1 MHTTNSLLSSR
12 AADTRP
18 AAATRASIAVVGV
31 GPRGVSL
38 IERLGAAIGVAQS
51 AHPAQTPAPIDLHL
65 VDDQQLGAGRIWR
78 TDQTRTLCMNTLAGA
93 VTLFT
98 EPGATVEGPVREGP
112 TMYEWVLLALD
123 AARRAGIAATGDASS
138 ADPFVSA
145 DAAAGFAAHEHD
157 ASDTGAARASHP
169 THALHS
175 EQLAQ
180 ISEAHRRV
188 WVEHPAD
195 LTALSPVLDEM
206 ARTRPESNPTRALY
220 GEYIRWCLDVAL
232 AWLPDNVQVHRHHA
246 RVVGLVAAGAEATG
260 IGEIAGDDADIL
272 TLSDGER
279 IRATATVI
287 AGGWLRN
294 APTVEEEALRLATH
308 RHPELIW
315 IAPDNPIDQPLENV
329 PGGETALV
337 RGTGMGFFDAM
348 ALLTIE
354 RGGRFEVTPETRSG
368 LTYVAG
374 GREPKLLVSSTRG
387 YPFLPK
393 SEYHSLPPKAD
404 LHRLGAV
411 VRRLENE
418 AAAEAQADRLVGS
431 IDFDAEVWPAIVRDA
446 YEAHAC
452 TLARVRPQALLVD
465 LTEIVHLIDTTPA
478 EFAALDAALAPMIPN
493 EDDRFHPDHLITPL
507 AGIDTATTRATN
519 EVSSVETSAAAQA
532 DASPIEAPLASGRNV
547 ASAVEALTQVIGN
560 RLVGDLHEAELGLDS
575 PIKAGLW
582 AFSAARKPSSVLGR
596 GGRFTWESRCGR
608 YHDLM
613 SFGGMIGSG
622 PPAFRSRQLL
632 ALIDAGLV
640 HFVGAHPT
648 LTIDEGGDSQGP
660 AFELRSP
667 TTGGEPLRARTLIDA
682 WMHSPDV
689 RISADPLLA
698 SLRAD
703 ARVRPHELRRAD
715 GTRLEG
721 IAPDIDVATGLVVH
735 ADGELDARVHVA
747 GIPLNELLGDAVI
760 SPMPGTDPT
769 MLRETDRVARSLV
782 AQGL

>member
-1 MHTTNSLLSSR
+1 MLTTNSPSPVTPVE
-12 AADTRP
+12 TRP
-18 AAATRASIAVVGV
+18 TATSRSSIAIIGV

-38 IERLGAAIGVAQS
+38 IERLGAALGVAQS
-51 AHPAQTPAPIDLHL
+51 AHPAHSPAPIDLHL
-65 VDDQQLGAGRIWR
+65 IDDQQLGAGRIWR

-98 EPGATVEGPVREGP
+98 EPGATVEGQVREGP

-123 AARRAGIAATGDASS
+123 AARRAGIAATGSATS
-138 ADPFVSA
+138 ADPFASA
-145 DAAAGFAAHEHD
+145 DAAVGFAAHAHD
-157 ASDTGAARASHP
+157 AGGAGTASLAQS
-169 THALHS
+169 THALQR

-180 ISEAHRRV
+180 IAEAHRRV

-220 GEYIRWCLDVAL
+220 GEYIRWCLGVAL
-232 AWLPDNVQVHRHHA
+232 AWLPGNVQVHRHHA
-246 RVVGLVAAGAEATG
+246 RVVGLVAAD
-260 IGEIAGDDADIL
+260 AGDDAGADADVL

-294 APTVEEEALRLATH
+294 APTVEEAALREATH
-308 RHPELIW
+308 RHPELTW
-315 IAPDNPIDQPLENV
+315 IAPDNPIDQPLETV
-329 PGGETALV
+329 PAGETALV

-354 RGGRFEVTPETRSG
+354 RGGRFDVTPETRSG
-368 LTYVAG
+368 LTYRPSGA
-374 GREPKLLVSSTRG
+374 EPKLVVSSTRG

-411 VRRLENE
+411 VRRLESE
-418 AAAEAQADRLVGS
+418 AAAETQSDRLIGS

-446 YEAHAC
+446 YEAHAR
-452 TLARVRPQALLVD
+452 TLARVRPGALLVD
-465 LTEIVHLIDTTPA
+465 LTEITQLIDTTPA
-478 EFAALDAALAPMIPN
+478 EFAALDAALAPVIPA
-493 EDDRFHPDHLITPL
+493 EADRFHPDRLI
-507 AGIDTATTRATN
+507 
-519 EVSSVETSAAAQA
+519 
-532 DASPIEAPLASGRNV
+532 APLADATQVDQGDV
-547 ASAVEALTQVIGN
+547 ASAVEALTQLIGD
-560 RLVGDLHEAELGLDS
+560 RLVGDLHEAGLGLDS

-640 HFVGAHPT
+640 HFVGAHPA
-648 LTIDEGGDSQGP
+648 LTIDDGHDEPGP

-667 TTGGEPLRARTLIDA
+667 TTGGRPLRARTLIDA

-698 SLRAD
+698 GLRAD

-715 GTRLEG
+715 GTRLAG
-721 IAPDIDVATGLVVH
+721 VAPEVDVATGLVVH
-735 ADGELDARVHVA
+735 ADGALDARVHVA